1 MTYKINTI
9 FIIAGEPSGDI
20 HAANLVKAIKKESP
34 NINFIGTGGD
44 KMKMEGVNILTHIN
58 QLSVM
63 GFVEVLKHLPRIL
76 KIMNKTIRQI
86 EEINPDKIIL
96 VDYPGFNLRLSKKIF
111 LLYISSYHNYGHG
124 KKIESI

>member
-44 KMKMEGVNILTHIN
+44 KMKMEGVNILTHID

-76 KIMNKTIRQI
+76 LIMNKKLTLNKLHD
-86 EEINPDKIIL
+86 E
-96 VDYPGFNLRLSKKIF
+96 PG
-111 LLYISSYHNYGHG
+111 
-124 KKIESI
+124 

>member
-44 KMKMEGVNILTHIN
+44 KMKMEGVNLF
-58 QLSVM
+58 QQ
-63 GFVEVLKHLPRIL
+63 VLHLQM
-76 KIMNKTIRQI
+76 K
-86 EEINPDKIIL
+86 
-96 VDYPGFNLRLSKKIF
+96 F
-111 LLYISSYHNYGHG
+111 LMKNF
-124 KKIESI
+124 K